1 MKGNGMGQSLGLRSS
16 VDKLSLEKLVFNKF
30 SVSIF
35 ERMFMV
41 GYMCME
47 FKFYK
52 GILRFLMQKFE
63 KRS

>member
-1 MKGNGMGQSLGLRSS
+1 MKGNVMGQSLGLKSS
-16 VDKLSLEKLVFNKF
+16 VDKLSLEKLVFNTF

-41 GYMCME
+41 GYMYME

-52 GILRFLMQKFE
+52 GIKVFNAE
-63 KRS
+63 I